1 MANLMLNIVAYQEKE
16 LRSGTLVF
24 SVAFLSQNGTLAKGT
39 FQNVYGSENMMSC
52 GCKKVADID
61 VFIQEHNA
69 PFEKRLKKIAL
80 LKEYGY
86 HNAES
91 KSIGDGQWSLEVYGW
106 NKEEDRKEFLFELV
120 GSNGT
125 RDEES
130 DDLHG
135 YLSELYDEAFPPEER
150 ESVVDRG

>member
-1 MANLMLNIVAYQEKE
+1 MLNIVAYQEKE

-61 VFIQEHNA
+61 IFIKEYNA
-69 PFEKRLKKIAL
+69 PIERRLNRISL
-80 LKEYGY
+80 LKEFGHYQS
-86 HNAES
+86 ES
-91 KSIGDGQWSLEVYGW
+91 KSIGDGLWSLEVYGW
-106 NKEEDRKEFLFELV
+106 NDDEERREFLFELV

-125 RDEES
+125 RDNEEP

-135 YLSELYDEAFPPEER
+135 YLSELYDEAFPPQER